1 MRSPKKRSLLCVN
14 EHFEGKR
21 NDKIHFLFTLI
32 NYGYTY
38 ITFNDN
44 GTGVTEAKIVA
55 SNDSVLSEATESFT
69 YSLQGNIM
77 TFYNIIPFFDQINR
91 YMLHYLLNKLR
102 KQLNKFVKF
111 NQISKKEG

>member
-1 MRSPKKRSLLCVN
+1 
-14 EHFEGKR
+14 
-21 NDKIHFLFTLI
+21 
-32 NYGYTY
+32 
-38 ITFNDN
+38 
-44 GTGVTEAKIVA
+44 
-55 SNDSVLSEATESFT
+55 
-69 YSLQGNIM
+69 M